1 MNFLIATWE
10 GGGSVT
16 PALTVAS
23 KLVGRGHRVRV
34 MSDAVNR
41 PESEATGAAFVPWT
55 RAPSRADRS
64 RDSDIFRDWEVAT
77 PQEGFARVLHRLWT
91 GPALAY
97 AEDYTKV
104 SHPSF
109 KPGSN
114 CANCQFFTAATG
126 GCTLFPGFKVPAAAW
141 CSAWAKKA

>member
-1 MNFLIATWE
+1 MNSQNPSRRRFLVHAA
-10 GGGSVT
+10 VAAV
-16 PALTVAS
+16 ALPFAS
-23 KLVGRGHRVRV
+23 RLVGTAQAQ
-34 MSDAVNR
+34 DLKPLPLDN
-41 PESEATGAAFVPWT
+41 ATAK
-55 RAPSRADRS
+55 
-64 RDSDIFRDWEVAT
+64 
-77 PQEGFARVLHRLWT
+77 
-91 GPALAY
+91 ALAY